1 MSHRIDIIRMVLL
14 CISINVGLKSQVPS
28 GLGDFLGFYNV
39 IYFVKDEYDFFM
51 KLQQINWSILM
62 VTFVTNTS

>member
-14 CISINVGLKSQVPS
+14 CISINVGLKSRVPS
-28 GLGDFLGFYNV
+28 GLGDFLRFYNL
-39 IYFVKDEYDFFM
+39 IYFVKNEYDFFM

>member
-14 CISINVGLKSQVPS
+14 CISINVGLKSQVLS
-28 GLGDFLGFYNV
+28 GLGDFLCFYNL

-62 VTFVTNTS
+62 VCY

>member
-1 MSHRIDIIRMVLL
+1 MSHRIDIIRMVLI
-14 CISINVGLKSQVPS
+14 CISINVGLKSWIPS
-28 GLGDFLGFYNV
+28 GLGDFLSFYNL
-39 IYFVKDEYDFFM
+39 IYFVKDEYNFFM

>member
-1 MSHRIDIIRMVLL
+1 MSHRIDIIRMVLI
-14 CISINVGLKSQVPS
+14 CISINVGLKSRIPS
-28 GLGDFLGFYNV
+28 GLGDFLSFYNL
-39 IYFVKDEYDFFM
+39 IYFVKDEYNFFM